1 MENDVF
7 INQQMMQLEDGKQVS
22 LNYYVTSET
31 SLENS
36 MVYGIKVE
44 KLGEMLEA
52 EMTGPISGSED
63 WVLELCKKIAD
74 HQVTP
79 MGLIN
84 IVDDMVTESL
94 RM

>member
-7 INQQMMQLEDGKQVS
+7 INQQKMLLENGNQVS
-22 LNYYVTSET
+22 LNYYVTSKA
-31 SLENS
+31 SLEDY

-44 KLGEMLEA
+44 KQGEKLEA
-52 EMTGPISGSED
+52 EMTGPISGSQD

-74 HQVTP
+74 HKVTP
-79 MGLIN
+79 IGLIN